1 MTYKG
6 NLYMWTFIHY
16 PV

>member
-16 PV
+16 PG